1 MKRTVIGVFDRYSD
15 AQRAAEQLAGLD
27 IDRGRIHLKT
37 AARQFDGDAGST
49 ASDHEILDG
58 IRSFFT
64 EIFGPDLSSDD
75 PRRYAEAIQ
84 RGSAVVV
91 VEIGAESELE
101 KVRES
106 LRKSGASRI
115 GGSDPSAA
123 SARADDEPS
132 PEMQRCIEACRACH
146 KTCLQLAMN
155 QCLELEGKYLEPE
168 HFRLLLNC
176 AEICHTTA
184 NFMISRSHLHPLLCG
199 VCAEVCAKCASSC
212 EAVGDMASC
221 VQQCRD
227 CSGHCRQ
234 IAEAAA

>member
-1 MKRTVIGVFDRYSD
+1 MKRTVIGVFDRFAD
-15 AQRAAEQLAGLD
+15 AQRAADGVAGLG
-27 IDRGRIHLKT
+27 IERGRIHLKT
-37 AARQFDGDAGST
+37 AARQFAEDAEST
-49 ASDHEILDG
+49 APDHEILDG

-64 EIFGPDLSSDD
+64 EIFGPDLSTDD

-84 RGSAVVV
+84 SGNAIVA
-91 VEIGAESELE
+91 VEISVEGELE
-101 KVRES
+101 KVRQILQS
-106 LRKSGASRI
+106 SGASRI
-115 GGSDPSAA
+115 GGTAPAAA
-123 SARADDEPS
+123 SDDDPG
-132 PEMQRCIEACRACH
+132 PEMQRCIEACRSCH

-155 QCLELEGKYLEPE
+155 QCLELDGKYLEPE

-199 VCAEVCAKCASSC
+199 VCAEVCATCASSC
-212 EAVGDMASC
+212 EAVGDMAGC

-227 CSGHCRQ
+227 CGEHCRR